1 MRDGWRREI
10 SEVCPG
16 QRMNQNIPWDQ
27 FLHYWLATD
36 NGLLTVVMVI
46 IGVLLVKS
54 LIDAGVENVLVPR
67 FGSASWLERV
77 AASTATSLSP
87 AH

>member
-67 FGSASWLERV
+67 FGAGRRKKKKK
-77 AASTATSLSP
+77 TKGG
-87 AH
+87 